1 MLHIINII
9 IYRVHTSRY
18 HFPIMHKCNKDI
30 SHVGLGKI
38 SEVEIDP
45 ESNIETGPAAEMR
58 SIGVKATET
67 PKQKHGRRN
76 G

>member
-1 MLHIINII
+1 
-9 IYRVHTSRY
+9 
-18 HFPIMHKCNKDI
+18 MHKCNKDI